1 MQISSKMTMAVH
13 MLACAEVLSDMKV
26 TSDLMASSIGTNPV
40 IVRKLLQQL
49 KAAGLI
55 EVARGTGGISVTRPL
70 KDITFLDI
78 YNAVEGT
85 SKGNLFR
92 FHENPN
98 MQCPVGRNIH
108 TAMDTKLEQVQQA
121 MEAEMNAITLASVI
135 DDIIENL
142 RKEPCCNH

>member
-98 MQCPVGRNIH
+98 VQCPVGRNIH

>member
-1 MQISSKMTMAVH
+1 
-13 MLACAEVLSDMKV
+13 MKV

-55 EVARGTGGISVTRPL
+55 EVTRGTGGISLTRPL

-98 MQCPVGRNIH
+98 VQCPVGRNIH
-108 TAMDTKLEQVQQA
+108 TAMDARLEQVQQA
-121 MEAEMNAITLASVI
+121 MEAEMKAITLASVI

-142 RKEPCCNH
+142 RKES

>member
-55 EVARGTGGISVTRPL
+55 EVTRGTGGISLTRPL

-98 MQCPVGRNIH
+98 VQCPVGRNIH
-108 TAMDTKLEQVQQA
+108 TAMDARLEQVQQA
-121 MEAEMNAITLASVI
+121 MEAEMKAITLASVI

-142 RKEPCCNH
+142 RKES

>member
-1 MQISSKMTMAVH
+1 

-55 EVARGTGGISVTRPL
+55 EVTRGTGGISLTRPL

-98 MQCPVGRNIH
+98 VQCPVGRNIH
-108 TAMDTKLEQVQQA
+108 TAMDARLEQVQQA
-121 MEAEMNAITLASVI
+121 MEAEMKAITLASVI

-142 RKEPCCNH
+142 RKES